1 MSPES
6 RELLRSIL
14 AQLDNETVMESEDYA
29 ALMHALDDAVMQRL
43 ENYYV
48 EVNK

>member
-14 AQLDNETVMESEDYA
+14 SQLDNETVMESEDYVELLG
-29 ALMHALDDAVMQRL
+29 ALKDALSQRL
-43 ENYYV
+43 ENYFE